1 MNVTQGGLEDDLPF
15 LGGFLLEFL
24 DHDFLLVWSL
34 IDDVS
39 EVASGE
45 IGLAPGEDVESVFLK
60 GGAKYGGVG
69 GFSLSLGV
77 T

>member
-1 MNVTQGGLEDDLPF
+1 MNVAQGGLEDDLPF

-24 DHDFLLVWSL
+24 DHYFLLVGSFV
-34 IDDVS
+34 DDVS

-45 IGLAPGEDVESVFLK
+45 IGLAPGEAVESVFLE
-60 GGAKYGGVG
+60 GGAKYGGVS